1 MCRCCTPVKGTGL
14 QYQPSGVKL
23 LKLTYLTACVLHSLV
38 PCRGRWLPYCVPSTM
53 PSQSGT
59 LMPARPLTL
68 DTLTNLPAFFYS
80 CRYRQCQL
88 QDGSADCG
96 LFALAFAAV
105 LAAGGHPS
113 AYLFHQQAMR
123 KHLHQCLTMNRFSPF
138 PTRRIGRENRK
149 AARISQP
156 VLCVLH
162 LQDACKF
169 WQPDDSMWKV
179 P

>member
-1 MCRCCTPVKGTGL
+1 
-14 QYQPSGVKL
+14 
-23 LKLTYLTACVLHSLV
+23 
-38 PCRGRWLPYCVPSTM
+38 
-53 PSQSGT
+53 
-59 LMPARPLTL
+59 MPARPLTL

-80 CRYRQCQL
+80 CRYRKCQL

-123 KHLHQCLTMNRFSPF
+123 NHLHQCLTLNRFSPF

-156 VLCVLH
+156 VHVYCTCRMPASFGNHMIQCGKCHRWYHLDLCVVVSE
-162 LQDACKF
+162 QATKAKSQWFCSAC
-169 WQPDDSMWKV
+169 
-179 P
+179 